1 MNATAMVLVV
11 ATVAIMPSVGRAQN
25 DGFVRVDGAHLS
37 LGGKPFRAIGVN
49 VPHLSQ
55 AYMGTWH
62 HWKPFY
68 GTREA
73 MRHSMVEALL
83 DARRHE
89 VAFVR
94 FFASPGYP
102 KGTAELY
109 SRDKEEYWRQMDE
122 LFRIC
127 RQHRLKLVPSL
138 GVLSKWHQDFGEP
151 RTAVFDPESKT
162 YDATYG
168 YVREFV
174 GRYRDDP
181 TVLMWE
187 LENEAFLKADVVVEG
202 KSGLPAGVFP
212 EGAAM
217 RRDFYTSEDNLQF
230 EQLVSLYQDVTAFVK
245 ELDPN
250 HLVTSGDSGVRE
262 ESMCRRMTFPQFK
275 WKDDTLREH
284 LSNLLASQ
292 PEPLDVFSLHMYGNF
307 TSQRKVGDLSHL
319 DFLVAR
325 VRAIHASRSPVF
337 VGELGQRDPHLQ
349 ADPEAKWTRAAIDAL
364 DREGVALIALWAWH
378 FPWQDKDH
386 NIPSGASQPLL
397 MERVAEFNRQHA
409 RMEAMR
415 QND

>member
-1 MNATAMVLVV
+1 L
-11 ATVAIMPSVGRAQN
+11 
-25 DGFVRVDGAHLS
+25 
-37 LGGKPFRAIGVN
+37 
-49 VPHLSQ
+49 
-55 AYMGTWH
+55 
-62 HWKPFY
+62 
-68 GTREA
+68 
-73 MRHSMVEALL
+73 
-83 DARRHE
+83 
-89 VAFVR
+89 
-94 FFASPGYP
+94 
-102 KGTAELY
+102 
-109 SRDKEEYWRQMDE
+109 
-122 LFRIC
+122 
-127 RQHRLKLVPSL
+127 
-138 GVLSKWHQDFGEP
+138 GEP

-162 YDATYG
+162 HAATYD
-168 YVREFV
+168 YIREFV
-174 GRYRDDP
+174 GRYRNDP
-181 TVLMWE
+181 TVLLWE

-202 KSGLPAGVFP
+202 KPGLPAGVFSD
-212 EGAAM
+212 GATM
-217 RRDFYTSEDNLQF
+217 RRETYDSEDNLRF
-230 EQLVSLYQDVTAFVK
+230 EQLVNLYQDVTAFIK

-262 ESMCRRMTFPQFK
+262 ESMCRRTTFPRFK

-337 VGELGQRDPHLQ
+337 IGELGQRDPHFK